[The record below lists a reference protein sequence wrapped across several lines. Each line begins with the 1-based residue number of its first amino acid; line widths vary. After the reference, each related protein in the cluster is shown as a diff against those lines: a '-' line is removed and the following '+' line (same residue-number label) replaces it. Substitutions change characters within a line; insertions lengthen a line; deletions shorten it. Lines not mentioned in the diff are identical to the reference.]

1 MRLFLCFLLGGFCA
15 SCALAQTAYD
25 GRVALKSAPL
35 PSQVRKDIVAA
46 IAADYALTSWVSFP
60 QLTPNGK
67 GTILV
72 TAGPDDPDT
81 GATGNGDLWL
91 FRQVGNHAV
100 LILKGG
106 GSGYGPTG
114 AAYHNGMHDFQT
126 AWNMSCCSGGVEVY
140 RYDGQRYKP
149 AYCYSYETD
158 DDGNMK
164 EGPHGRCEE

>member
-1 MRLFLCFLLGGFCA
+1 MRLILCLLLCGFCV
-15 SCALAQTAYD
+15 SGALAQAAND
-25 GRVALKSAPL
+25 DRVALKDAPL
-35 PSQVRKDIVAA
+35 PSQVRKDIAAAVAG
-46 IAADYALTSWVSFP
+46 DFSLTSLVSFP
-60 QLTPNGK
+60 KLTPSGK

-72 TAGPDDPDT
+72 TGGPDDPAN
-81 GATGNGDLWL
+81 GATGNGDIWL
-91 FRQVGNHAV
+91 FRRVGNHAV

-126 AWNMSCCSGGVEVY
+126 AWNMSCCNGGVEVY
-140 RYDGQRYKP
+140 RYNGQRYKP